1 MKLVELDIS
10 NPYKAKVKSNTL
22 LTPPEADAEIR
33 HLVLEIDDTMFHYV
47 EGQSIAVIV
56 PGPHAFGNESHL
68 RLYSIASS
76 RGGEN
81 GYQTEISICVR
92 RCFYIDEVSGER
104 YPGVASNYLCDLAV
118 GSEIIISGPY
128 GRQFVVPRNKKAN
141 LLLIGMGTGIAP
153 FRAFVRHIYEDL
165 GGWEGQVRLF
175 YGAQSGMEMLYMNDQ
190 QNDLTQYYDEATFKA
205 FEAVSPRPHFG
216 EPAALDQALEEHAEE
231 VWAMLN
237 EPNTYVYLAGLEAA
251 RTKMEKAISKM
262 AGGEEQWEALK
273 KRLQAEHRL
282 SELIY

>member
-22 LTPPEADAEIR
+22 LTPPTADAEVR
-33 HLVLEIDDTMFHYV
+33 HLVLDISDSTFHYV

-56 PGPHAFGNESHL
+56 PGPHSFGNENHL
-68 RLYSIASS
+68 RLYSIASA

-81 GYQTEISICVR
+81 ESQSEVSICVR

-104 YPGVASNYLCDLAV
+104 YPGVASNYLCDL
-118 GSEIIISGPY
+118 GEGEEITISGPY
-128 GRQFVVPRNKKAN
+128 GRQFVVPRDKKAN

-153 FRAFVRHIYEDL
+153 FRAFVRHIYDDL
-165 GGWEGQVRLF
+165 GGWEGQIRLF

-190 QNDLTQYYDEATFKA
+190 QNDLTQYYDEKTFQA
-205 FEAVSPRPHFG
+205 FEAVSPRPHFD
-216 EPAALDQALEEHAEE
+216 EPAALDQKLEEHAEE
-231 VWAMLN
+231 VWALIN
-237 EPNTYVYLAGLEAA
+237 EPNTYLYLAGLETA
-251 RTKMEKAISKM
+251 RIKMEKALSKM
-262 AGGEEQWEALK
+262 AGGEEAWELLK
-273 KRLQAEHRL
+273 HKLQSEHRL